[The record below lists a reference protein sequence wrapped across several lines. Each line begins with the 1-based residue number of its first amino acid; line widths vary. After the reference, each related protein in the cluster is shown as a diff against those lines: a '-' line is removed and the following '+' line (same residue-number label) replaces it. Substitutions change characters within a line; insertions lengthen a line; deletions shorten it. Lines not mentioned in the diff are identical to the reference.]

1 MICPRCRTD
10 QPGDD
15 APCASCGYAPGI
27 VIAAAGETAERQPGD
42 ATAHRELSGLIDIA
56 LRHRCGAASLLYRAR
71 DLRSNARVALKVI
84 SRRPDIGA
92 DATEAFRRA
101 ASRVAALEHVHV
113 VPVYSAGATEHCF
126 WYTTEYVEGPS
137 LVDTLRDGSMD
148 LAECLRVAE
157 QVGLAL

>member
-27 VIAAAGETAERQPGD
+27 VIASAGETAERQPGD
-42 ATAHRELSGLIDIA
+42 ATARRELGGLFDIA
-56 LRHRCGAASLLYRAR
+56 LRHRCGAASLL
-71 DLRSNARVALKVI
+71 
-84 SRRPDIGA
+84 
-92 DATEAFRRA
+92 
-101 ASRVAALEHVHV
+101 AALEHVHV

-148 LAECLRVAE
+148 LA
-157 QVGLAL
+157 